1 MESIPIENDITF
13 IHLPE
18 VEKTEMEVVLQFL
31 YTGKMKITKSLM
43 KPVQKLLEEVLRI
56 DINFKMPICEEY
68 FDSQG
73 NSKENNDCIGDCE
86 SGYGTDTNTSSS
98 DFLSS
103 MEPPQKR

>member
-56 DINFKMPICEEY
+56 DINFKMPICEE
-68 FDSQG
+68 
-73 NSKENNDCIGDCE
+73 NSSLIVI
-86 SGYGTDTNTSSS
+86 YG
-98 DFLSS
+98 
-103 MEPPQKR
+103 MPEPNKGFQCRTR